1 VVAFGPFRL
10 HAAQRRIEKDGNPV
24 LLAARAFD
32 ILVALI
38 ERAGMVVS
46 KNELITRVWPG
57 VTVDESSLRVH
68 VAALRRALGDG
79 KAGARYLSTVS
90 GQGYCFV
97 GQLSS
102 SDDAQPV
109 PITPALVQAHNL
121 PARKL
126 QMVGRNQTVDEI
138 SHKLTSKRFV
148 TVVGPGGIGKTTVA
162 VSTGHALLAQFAGQ
176 VRFIDF
182 GVIRDAALV
191 PSIVASALGLPAP
204 SSDPSDSLVAFL
216 RDKRMLL
223 ILDCC
228 EHVIEISAALAER
241 LYREAPQLHILATSR
256 ELLRVEGEHIHRLLP
271 LASPPQEASLTAT
284 SALTFPAVELFVE
297 RAAASGGEFEL
308 TDANAPD
315 VGNICRRLD
324 GIALAI
330 ELTAS
335 RVCAYGVKPTIE
347 LLDSQFNLLWEGR
360 RTAPPRHRTLRAT
373 IEWSYELLSESERA
387 ILGRL
392 SVFFGNFT
400 LEAAWSVAR
409 TEQVDDAALM
419 AVFASLVAKS
429 MLTLN
434 TSNPSARYRLLDTTR
449 VYAQEKLAAS
459 GEAEATAQRHATYF
473 LHLLERLGDGSSEN
487 LSAIADQFG
496 NIRGALTWCF
506 SERGDRAIGVALA
519 AASMPLFLK
528 LSLLAECQMWAMRA
542 IEALDETAGST
553 RCDIA
558 LHSALGS
565 ARMFTGQIDE
575 TTAACLNRAFELA
588 QSAGD
593 VKSQLGLTDRLHLLH
608 VFAGNVDEALNIVK
622 RGEVTAES
630 NDEFVSL
637 ARMRVSLSI
646 SHHYLGNVAASRSY
660 IEAAFSRPELLE
672 ADACDHLTFD
682 YPGRAH
688 ITRARIL
695 WVQGYP
701 DQAMELV
708 RPALSDLI
716 AMDYPLKLCRALPWA
731 FAVFVW
737 NSEAEDFDQYIDRL
751 LLEARKHDLG
761 TVHMIGEAMRGVVLM
776 ARGELGAGLATLR
789 DSVTKMQ
796 RHRFGPVTDFSTQLA
811 EALTMAGQSDEALE
825 FVDQAIARAT
835 LRNYLL
841 DMPSMLRVKGEA
853 LISMKAPDFPEAE
866 RCLMQS
872 LNWARQQEAPG
883 LELVTAVSLARLW
896 LRQGRSREA
905 RDLLAPVYARFTEG
919 FNTRL
924 LTGARDL
931 LDELGS
937 PRSGSPAIT

>member
-1 VVAFGPFRL
+1 
-10 HAAQRRIEKDGNPV
+10 
-24 LLAARAFD
+24 
-32 ILVALI
+32 
-38 ERAGMVVS
+38 
-46 KNELITRVWPG
+46 
-57 VTVDESSLRVH
+57 
-68 VAALRRALGDG
+68 
-79 KAGARYLSTVS
+79 
-90 GQGYCFV
+90 
-97 GQLSS
+97 
-102 SDDAQPV
+102 
-109 PITPALVQAHNL
+109 
-121 PARKL
+121 
-126 QMVGRNQTVDEI
+126 MVGRDQTVDEI
-138 SHKLTSKRFV
+138 SDKLTSKRFV

-182 GVIRDAALV
+182 GAIRDGALV
-191 PSIVASALGLPAP
+191 PSIVASTLGLPAP

-228 EHVIEISAALAER
+228 EHVIEVSAALAER

-256 ELLRVEGEHIHRLLP
+256 ELFRVQGEHIHRLLP
-271 LASPPQEASLTAT
+271 LASPPKEAALTAA

-360 RTAPPRHRTLRAT
+360 RTALPRHRTLRAT
-373 IEWSYELLSESERA
+373 IEWSYELLSEPERA
-387 ILGRL
+387 ILCRL

-400 LEAAWSVAR
+400 LEAGWSVAK

-419 AVFASLVAKS
+419 EVFASLVAKS
-429 MLTLN
+429 MLTLS
-434 TSNPSARYRLLDTTR
+434 TSNSSARYRLLDTTR
-449 VYAQEKLAAS
+449 AYAQEKLAAS
-459 GEAEATAQRHATYF
+459 ADAEATAERHATYF
-473 LHLLERLGDGSSEN
+473 LHLLERLGDNSGEN
-487 LSAIADQFG
+487 LSATADQFG

-519 AASMPLFLK
+519 AASMPLFLE
-528 LSLLAECQMWAMRA
+528 LSLLAECQVWAMRA
-542 IEALDETAGST
+542 IEALDETAGSARFDLT
-553 RCDIA
+553 
-558 LHSALGS
+558 LHGALGS
-565 ARMFTGQIDE
+565 ARMLTGQIDE
-575 TTAACLNRAFELA
+575 RTAACLNRAFELA
-588 QSAGD
+588 QNAGD
-593 VKSQLGLTDRLHLLH
+593 VKSQLRLTDRLHLLH
-608 VFAGNVDEALNIVK
+608 VFAGNVNEALNIVK
-622 RGEVTAES
+622 RGEVTAAS
-630 NDEFVSL
+630 NDEFISL

-660 IEAAFSRPELLE
+660 IEAALSQPQLLE
-672 ADACDHLTFD
+672 ADACHHLTFD
-682 YPGRAH
+682 YPGRAD

-695 WVQGYP
+695 WLQGYP
-701 DQAMELV
+701 DQAMQLV
-708 RPALSDLI
+708 RRAVSDLM
-716 AMDYPLKLCRALPWA
+716 AMDYPLKLCRALLWA

-737 NSEAEDFDQYIDRL
+737 NSEAEDYDEYIDRL
-751 LLEARKHDLG
+751 LLEARNHDLG
-761 TVHMIGEAMRGVVLM
+761 AVQMIGEAMRGVTLI

-789 DSVTKMQ
+789 DSVAKMH

-825 FVDQAIARAT
+825 FVDRAIARAMP
-835 LRNYLL
+835 RNYLL
-841 DMPSMLRVKGEA
+841 DMSSMLRVKGEA

-866 RCLMQS
+866 RCLVQS
-872 LNWARQQEAPG
+872 LDWARRQEALG
-883 LELVTAVSLARLW
+883 LELGTAVSLGSLW
-896 LRQGRSREA
+896 LRQGRRREA

-919 FNTRL
+919 FDTRL
-924 LTGARDL
+924 LTNAREL

-937 PRSGSPAIT
+937 PSSGSLAIN